1 MLVETARLAGI
12 IELRR
17 GNPRQALATWRR
29 ALEEVPKSLA
39 LVARIRWTIVT
50 NLSYDPGFRGELIK
64 EYERLLTALRDG
76 GLLTKRVAG
85 VPPLEEVEQAR
96 RGLVKQKGRL
106 PDFFDPWPEVE
117 GDPTLSLQIELWQAL
132 VHAEAVGDQA
142 SVVLCLRS
150 LGWQLYEVGKVERA
164 REVALA
170 CLGAAER
177 AADVLEQLG
186 AKYLLGN
193 ALFALGDN
201 SAARDIF
208 RGLSGIEIASDPE
221 ARECVVA
228 RLAELDRDPQPR
240 RLSLDMIEMI
250 EGRETRPRSADEGER
265 LARQALKA
273 REFGVMRVVTLEAL
287 FLRRL
292 SGDEEGMARCYDI
305 LGEAAKVE
313 GRKAQAKRLRAR
325 ARELR

>member
-1 MLVETARLAGI
+1 MWEPKTGLSHLA
-12 IELRR
+12 
-17 GNPRQALATWRR
+17 
-29 ALEEVPKSLA
+29 
-39 LVARIRWTIVT
+39 
-50 NLSYDPGFRGELIK
+50 
-64 EYERLLTALRDG
+64 
-76 GLLTKRVAG
+76 
-85 VPPLEEVEQAR
+85 
-96 RGLVKQKGRL
+96 
-106 PDFFDPWPEVE
+106 
-117 GDPTLSLQIELWQAL
+117 
-132 VHAEAVGDQA
+132 
-142 SVVLCLRS
+142 
-150 LGWQLYEVGKVERA
+150 
-164 REVALA
+164 
-170 CLGAAER
+170 AAER

-208 RGLSGIEIASDPE
+208 RGLSGIQIASDPK
-221 ARECVVA
+221 ARERVVA

-305 LGEAAKVE
+305 LAEAAKVE